1 MKKLFLTCAAVVG
14 ISAVFAANAFAAET
28 NVIENDAG
36 FSKTEGTYSVK
47 SDLSAYTGQM
57 TILII
62 PESIYT
68 SNATIADKDIYYI
81 DQTGA
86 PASGSKIFQSVGILG
101 GTTLKEGTSY
111 IVKIGGEN
119 IAESGI
125 IVEKFT
131 VAKTETGTEYKVGDV
146 DGNGS
151 ITIGD
156 VTTLIDK
163 VLNKITYF
171 TTTSNDVIPYLVG
184 DVDGNGSITIGDV
197 TTAIDRVLNKI
208 ADFENPTYT
217 LPAGT
222 TPESTYPTN

>member
-14 ISAVFAANAFAAET
+14 ISAVFAANAFAADPI
-28 NVIENDAG
+28 VNDAG

-68 SNATIADKDIYYI
+68 GNATIEDKDIYYI
-81 DQTGA
+81 DQTAA

-131 VAKTETGTEYKVGDV
+131 VAKTATGTETEIIWGDV
-146 DGNGS
+146 NTENGVEL
-151 ITIGD
+151 GD
-156 VTTLIDK
+156 VNAIVHYILGTADTFGDYTVGQEVGGIVWGDINTENGVELGDANAIVHYILGTADTFGDYT
-163 VLNKITYF
+163 VGSTVKIT
-171 TTTSNDVIPYLVG
+171 
-184 DVDGNGSITIGDV
+184 
-197 TTAIDRVLNKI
+197 K
-208 ADFENPTYT
+208 
-217 LPAGT
+217 
-222 TPESTYPTN
+222 

>member
-36 FSKTEGTYSVK
+36 FSKTDGTYSVK

-68 SNATIADKDIYYI
+68 SNATIEDKDIYYI
-81 DQTGA
+81 DQTAA

-131 VAKTETGTEYKVGDV
+131 VGGGTIHSRIKGDV
-146 DGNGS
+146 IGS
-151 ITIGD
+151 VAGEINIDDVVASLQISLKMGTWDSDQLYAADVVGSVEGD
-156 VTTLIDK
+156 INIDDVVA
-163 VLNKITYF
+163 VLQRSLKMSVEF
-171 TTTSNDVIPYLVG
+171 KD
-184 DVDGNGSITIGDV
+184 
-197 TTAIDRVLNKI
+197 
-208 ADFENPTYT
+208 
-217 LPAGT
+217 
-222 TPESTYPTN
+222 

>member
-14 ISAVFAANAFAAET
+14 ISAVFAANAFAADPI
-28 NVIENDAG
+28 VNDAG

-68 SNATIADKDIYYI
+68 NNAEIKDTDIYYI
-81 DQTGA
+81 DQAAA

-101 GTTLKEGTSY
+101 GTTLKENTSY

-131 VAKTETGTEYKVGDV
+131 VKNGKPEYILGDV
-146 DGNGS
+146 DNDGEPTS
-151 ITIGD
+151 LDAVEILCYEAGD
-156 VTTLIDK
+156 DSVFDGK
-163 VLNKITYF
+163 DAD
-171 TTTSNDVIPYLVG
+171 DVIFLAA
-184 DVDGNGSITIGDV
+184 DVDGDGD
-197 TTAIDRVLNKI
+197 
-208 ADFENPTYT
+208 PTSLDAVEILCYE
-217 LPAGT
+217 AGD
-222 TPESTYPTN
+222 PSMLD

>member
-14 ISAVFAANAFAAET
+14 ISAVFAANAFAADPI
-28 NVIENDAG
+28 VNDAG
-36 FSKTEGTYSVK
+36 FNKTEGTYSVK

-68 SNATIADKDIYYI
+68 SNAEIKDEDIYYI
-81 DQTGA
+81 DQTAA

-101 GTTLKEGTSY
+101 GTTLKENTSY

-131 VAKTETGTEYKVGDV
+131 VAKTATGTKITRLYGDV
-146 DGNGS
+146 NGDEFVDTDDAIEIICYEIGLDSAFDDGAS
-151 ITIGD
+151 WRETAGD
-156 VTTLIDK
+156 VNMDE
-163 VLNKITYF
+163 F
-171 TTTSNDVIPYLVG
+171 
-184 DVDGNGSITIGDV
+184 VDTDDAIEIICYEIGLDSV
-197 TTAIDRVLNKI
+197 FDTMDSPS
-208 ADFENPTYT
+208 FEYS
-217 LPAGT
+217 
-222 TPESTYPTN
+222 EE

>member
-14 ISAVFAANAFAAET
+14 ISAVFAANVFAADPI
-28 NVIENDAG
+28 VNDAG

-62 PESIYT
+62 PEDVYNNNT
-68 SNATIADKDIYYI
+68 TINDSDIYYI
-81 DQTGA
+81 DQAAA

-131 VAKTETGTEYKVGDV
+131 VAKTATGREIQLGDCDGIKGIDIGDV
-146 DGNGS
+146 DAIFSHILKTTLLTGDNLIAADCDGIS
-151 ITIGD
+151 GIDIGD
-156 VTTLIDK
+156 VDAVFADILKTGKL
-163 VLNKITYF
+163 
-171 TTTSNDVIPYLVG
+171 G
-184 DVDGNGSITIGDV
+184 TIIV
-197 TTAIDRVLNKI
+197 K
-208 ADFENPTYT
+208 
-217 LPAGT
+217 
-222 TPESTYPTN
+222 

>member
-28 NVIENDAG
+28 NVTENDKG
-36 FSKTEGTYSVK
+36 FDKETGTYSVAAEL
-47 SDLSAYTGQM
+47 SDYTGQM

-68 SNATIADKDIYYI
+68 SNATIEDKDIYYI
-81 DQTGA
+81 DQTAA

-101 GTTLKEGTSY
+101 GTKLKEGTSY

-131 VAKTETGTEYKVGDV
+131 VAKSAPKYTLGDINGV
-146 DGNGS
+146 DGVNIIDANLALQYCAELIQFNDTQLLAADVNG
-151 ITIGD
+151 
-156 VTTLIDK
+156 
-163 VLNKITYF
+163 
-171 TTTSNDVIPYLVG
+171 
-184 DVDGNGSITIGDV
+184 VDGVNIIDANLILQYCAELIT
-197 TTAIDRVLNKI
+197 K
-208 ADFENPTYT
+208 F
-217 LPAGT
+217 PA
-222 TPESTYPTN
+222 EK

>member
-14 ISAVFAANAFAAET
+14 ISAVFAANAFAADPI
-28 NVIENDAG
+28 VNDAG

-68 SNATIADKDIYYI
+68 SNAEIKDEDIYYI
-81 DQTGA
+81 DQTAA

-131 VAKTETGTEYKVGDV
+131 VGGGAPTYYYGDV
-146 DGNGS
+146 NLSGGYPDLDDAGEIISYVLWDSSVFDIVDEQSALRLKLGNISKDRETNDAVDLDDAGEIIS
-151 ITIGD
+151 YVLWDPSTLDDLIT
-156 VTTLIDK
+156 
-163 VLNKITYF
+163 
-171 TTTSNDVIPYLVG
+171 
-184 DVDGNGSITIGDV
+184 
-197 TTAIDRVLNKI
+197 
-208 ADFENPTYT
+208 E
-217 LPAGT
+217 
-222 TPESTYPTN
+222 

>member
-14 ISAVFAANAFAAET
+14 ISAVFAANAFAADP
-28 NVIENDAG
+28 VENNAG
-36 FSKTEGTYSVK
+36 FDKGAGTYSVK
-47 SDLSAYTGQM
+47 TDLSAYTGQM

-68 SNATIADKDIYYI
+68 SNAEIKDSDIYYI
-81 DQTGA
+81 DQTAA

-131 VAKTETGTEYKVGDV
+131 VAKTATGTETEIIWGDV
-146 DGNGS
+146 NTENGVEL
-151 ITIGD
+151 GD
-156 VTTLIDK
+156 VNAIVHYILGTADTFGDYT
-163 VLNKITYF
+163 VGSTVKIT
-171 TTTSNDVIPYLVG
+171 
-184 DVDGNGSITIGDV
+184 
-197 TTAIDRVLNKI
+197 K
-208 ADFENPTYT
+208 
-217 LPAGT
+217 
-222 TPESTYPTN
+222 

>member
-14 ISAVFAANAFAAET
+14 ISAVFAANAFAADPI
-28 NVIENDAG
+28 VNDAG

-68 SNATIADKDIYYI
+68 NNAEIKDTDIYYI
-81 DQTGA
+81 DQAAA

-101 GTTLKEGTSY
+101 GTTLKENTSY

-131 VAKTETGTEYKVGDV
+131 VGGGAPTYILGDV
-146 DGNGS
+146 NGDS
-151 ITIGD
+151 S
-156 VTTLIDK
+156 V
-163 VLNKITYF
+163 
-171 TTTSNDVIPYLVG
+171 
-184 DVDGNGSITIGDV
+184 NGLDA
-197 TTAIDRVLNKI
+197 TAIMDYAVELISLDSKQLLAGDTNKDGSVNGI
-208 ADFENPTYT
+208 DATDIMDYGVE
-217 LPAGT
+217 LPSYIAGT
-222 TPESTYPTN
+222 KTSE

>member
-1 MKKLFLTCAAVVG
+1 MKILFLTCAAVVG

-81 DQTGA
+81 DQTAAGA
-86 PASGSKIFQSVGILG
+86 GIFQNVGILG
-101 GTTLKEGTSY
+101 GTTLKENTSY

-131 VAKTETGTEYKVGDV
+131 VAKTATGTETEIIWGDV
-146 DGNGS
+146 NTENGVEL
-151 ITIGD
+151 GD
-156 VTTLIDK
+156 VNAIVHYILGTADTFGDYTVGQEVGGIVWGDINTENGVELGDANAIVHYILGTADTFGDYT
-163 VLNKITYF
+163 VGSTVKIT
-171 TTTSNDVIPYLVG
+171 
-184 DVDGNGSITIGDV
+184 
-197 TTAIDRVLNKI
+197 K
-208 ADFENPTYT
+208 
-217 LPAGT
+217 
-222 TPESTYPTN
+222 

>member
-14 ISAVFAANAFAAET
+14 ISAVFAANVFAADPI
-28 NVIENDAG
+28 VNDAG

-62 PESIYT
+62 PEDVYNNNT
-68 SNATIADKDIYYI
+68 TINDSDIYYI
-81 DQTGA
+81 DQAAA

-131 VAKTETGTEYKVGDV
+131 VAKTATGTEYKVGDV

-171 TTTSNDVIPYLVG
+171 TTTSNDVLPYLVG

-208 ADFENPTYT
+208 TDFTNPTYT

-222 TPESTYPTN
+222 TPESTYTTN

>member
-14 ISAVFAANAFAAET
+14 ISAVFAANAFAADPI
-28 NVIENDAG
+28 VNDAG

-62 PESIYT
+62 PEDVYNNNT
-68 SNATIADKDIYYI
+68 TINDSDIYYI
-81 DQTGA
+81 DQAAA

-131 VAKTETGTEYKVGDV
+131 VGGGA
-146 DGNGS
+146 
-151 ITIGD
+151 
-156 VTTLIDK
+156 
-163 VLNKITYF
+163 
-171 TTTSNDVIPYLVG
+171 
-184 DVDGNGSITIGDV
+184 
-197 TTAIDRVLNKI
+197 
-208 ADFENPTYT
+208 PTYILGDANLDKSINMADANAILNDFMGYSAIT
-217 LPAGT
+217 DATARLAADVNLDKSINMADANAILNHFMGYASIVQPQ
-222 TPESTYPTN
+222 

>member
-14 ISAVFAANAFAAET
+14 ISAVFAANAFAADPI
-28 NVIENDAG
+28 VNDAG

-81 DQTGA
+81 DQTAAGA
-86 PASGSKIFQSVGILG
+86 GIFQNVGILG
-101 GTTLKEGTSY
+101 GTTLKENTSY

-131 VAKTETGTEYKVGDV
+131 VAKTATGTETEIIWGDV
-146 DGNGS
+146 NTENGVEL
-151 ITIGD
+151 GD
-156 VTTLIDK
+156 ANAIVHYILGTADTFGDYT
-163 VLNKITYF
+163 VGSTVKIT
-171 TTTSNDVIPYLVG
+171 
-184 DVDGNGSITIGDV
+184 
-197 TTAIDRVLNKI
+197 K
-208 ADFENPTYT
+208 
-217 LPAGT
+217 
-222 TPESTYPTN
+222 

>member
-14 ISAVFAANAFAAET
+14 ISAVFAANAFAADPI
-28 NVIENDAG
+28 VNDAG

-68 SNATIADKDIYYI
+68 GNAEIKDSDIYYI
-81 DQTGA
+81 DQTAAGA
-86 PASGSKIFQSVGILG
+86 GIFQNVGILG

-131 VAKTETGTEYKVGDV
+131 VAKTATGTEITRLYGDV
-146 DGNGS
+146 NGDEFVDTDDAIEIICYEIGLDSAFDDGAS
-151 ITIGD
+151 WRETAGD
-156 VTTLIDK
+156 VNMDE
-163 VLNKITYF
+163 F
-171 TTTSNDVIPYLVG
+171 
-184 DVDGNGSITIGDV
+184 VDTDDAIEIICYEIGLDSV
-197 TTAIDRVLNKI
+197 FDTMDSPS
-208 ADFENPTYT
+208 FEYS
-217 LPAGT
+217 
-222 TPESTYPTN
+222 EE

>member
-14 ISAVFAANAFAAET
+14 ISAVFAANAFAADPI
-28 NVIENDAG
+28 VNDAG

-68 SNATIADKDIYYI
+68 SNAEIKDEDIYYI
-81 DQTGA
+81 DQAAA

-131 VAKTETGTEYKVGDV
+131 VAKTATETHQWGDV
-146 DGNGS
+146 NDDGETNS
-151 ITIGD
+151 DDAMEILYYDNFMDSVFDDEAEWRFKYGD
-156 VTTLIDK
+156 VTDQGSGSVDSDDAMEILYYDNFMDS
-163 VLNKITYF
+163 VL
-171 TTTSNDVIPYLVG
+171 DDL
-184 DVDGNGSITIGDV
+184 
-197 TTAIDRVLNKI
+197 LN
-208 ADFENPTYT
+208 
-217 LPAGT
+217 
-222 TPESTYPTN
+222 

>member
-14 ISAVFAANAFAAET
+14 ISAVFAANAFAADPI
-28 NVIENDAG
+28 VNDAG

-81 DQTGA
+81 DQTAAGA
-86 PASGSKIFQSVGILG
+86 GIFQNVGILG
-101 GTTLKEGTSY
+101 GTNLKEGTSY

>member
-28 NVIENDAG
+28 NVTENDKG
-36 FSKTEGTYSVK
+36 FDKETGTYSVAAEL
-47 SDLSAYTGQM
+47 SDYTGQM

-68 SNATIADKDIYYI
+68 SNATIEDKDIYYI
-81 DQTGA
+81 DQTAA

-101 GTTLKEGTSY
+101 GTKLKEGTSY

-131 VAKTETGTEYKVGDV
+131 VGGGA
-146 DGNGS
+146 
-151 ITIGD
+151 
-156 VTTLIDK
+156 
-163 VLNKITYF
+163 
-171 TTTSNDVIPYLVG
+171 
-184 DVDGNGSITIGDV
+184 
-197 TTAIDRVLNKI
+197 
-208 ADFENPTYT
+208 PTYILGDANLDKSINMADANAILNDFMGYSAIT
-217 LPAGT
+217 DATARLAADVNLDKSINMADANAILNHFMGYASIVQPQ
-222 TPESTYPTN
+222 

>member
-14 ISAVFAANAFAAET
+14 ISAVFAANAFAADPI
-28 NVIENDAG
+28 VNDEG

-68 SNATIADKDIYYI
+68 SNAEIKDEDIYYI
-81 DQTGA
+81 DQTAA

-131 VAKTETGTEYKVGDV
+131 VAKTETGREIQLGECDGITVAVDAGDAMAV
-146 DGNGS
+146 LEHFAGR
-151 ITIGD
+151 
-156 VTTLIDK
+156 TTLTGDALIAAECDGIDAAIDAGDAMAILEHFAGRR
-163 VLNKITYF
+163 VLGKIT
-171 TTTSNDVIPYLVG
+171 V
-184 DVDGNGSITIGDV
+184 
-197 TTAIDRVLNKI
+197 K
-208 ADFENPTYT
+208 
-217 LPAGT
+217 
-222 TPESTYPTN
+222 